1 MKKTTMKNFIP
12 SCFWFTILWL
22 LLLTCWPESLLLRFW
37 DLWIGSRFQKIMK
50 MKPAVTLYHL
60 STFMLYSWNAPFT
73 CNSWATRMKQKEWWE
88 RSGDF
93 SPIDLKVSY
102 VGHKGPV
109 IYRAPP
115 LSFSPHLPKRPRTDS
130 GVSKRDEARWWANT
144 DTGRHT
150 ERSLAFRLS
159 FQRSIGL
166 EIHRSILKLVL
177 LDRLGASEHFE
188 HRHFKQLQLSCEFFF
203 RF

>member
-1 MKKTTMKNFIP
+1 MKSF
-12 SCFWFTILWL
+12 ILWL
-22 LLLTCWPESLLLRFW
+22 LLLTCWPESLLLRFR

-50 MKPAVTLYHL
+50 MKTAAALYHL

-73 CNSWATRMKQKEWWE
+73 CDSWATRMKQKEWWE

-93 SPIDLKVSY
+93 SPIDLTVSY
-102 VGHKGPV
+102 VGHRGPV
-109 IYRAPP
+109 IYLSPSPLIFAHPP
-115 LSFSPHLPKRPRTDS
+115 TNTPAQIP

-150 ERSLAFRLS
+150 ECSLAFRLC